1 MCLMIPGLS
10 TFFIKLFVANSSFA
24 IQLYLVDCTT
34 LELDP
39 QICLG
44 FEIVQQNMNQ
54 SVLVF
59 RKANSVWLFH
69 TSGKKKKKVV
79 LFMYVMT
86 VLFSI
91 QFKK

>member
-34 LELDP
+34 LEPDP

-44 FEIVQQNMNQ
+44 FQIVQQNMNQ

-59 RKANSVWLFH
+59 RKANSVWLSSH
-69 TSGKKKKKVV
+69 SRKKKKGCVIHV
-79 LFMYVMT
+79 CYDCTLLY
-86 VLFSI
+86 SI
-91 QFKK
+91 